1 MTTSHINAMDHMLN
15 DIFRK
20 VFWEPLDE
28 ADFTISN
35 VPFIDLF
42 CEECDGTGRIQVEVA
57 TPHGFGRD
65 VGVLDVK
72 EIECSKC
79 IGSGQN
85 IEKGE

>member
-1 MTTSHINAMDHMLN
+1 MTKSHINAMDHMLN

-20 VFWEPLDE
+20 VFWKPLDE
-28 ADFTISN
+28 FD
-35 VPFIDLF
+35 DLF
-42 CEECDGTGRIQVEVA
+42 CDECNGSGRIQVEIA

>member
-1 MTTSHINAMDHMLN
+1 MTKSHIDAMDHMLN

-20 VFWEPLDE
+20 VFWKPLDE
-28 ADFTISN
+28 FDDLYSE
-35 VPFIDLF
+35 VSEFIHICD
-42 CEECDGTGRIQVEVA
+42 ECDGTGRIQVEVA

>member
-1 MTTSHINAMDHMLN
+1 MDHMLN

-20 VFWEPLDE
+20 VFWKPLDE
-28 ADFTISN
+28 FD
-35 VPFIDLF
+35 DLF
-42 CEECDGTGRIQVEVA
+42 CDECDGTGRIQVEVVR
-57 TPHGFGRD
+57 PHGFGRD

-85 IEKGE
+85 IKKGE

>member
-1 MTTSHINAMDHMLN
+1 MTKSHINAIDHMLN

-20 VFWEPLDE
+20 VFWKPLDE
-28 ADFTISN
+28 FD
-35 VPFIDLF
+35 DLF
-42 CEECDGTGRIQVEVA
+42 CDECGGSGRIQVEIA

>member
-1 MTTSHINAMDHMLN
+1 MTKSHIDAMDHMLN

-20 VFWEPLDE
+20 VFWKPLDE
-28 ADFTISN
+28 FD
-35 VPFIDLF
+35 DLF
-42 CEECDGTGRIQVEVA
+42 CDECDGTGRIQVEVA

>member
-20 VFWEPLDE
+20 VFWKPLDE
-28 ADFTISN
+28 FD
-35 VPFIDLF
+35 DLF
-42 CEECDGTGRIQVEVA
+42 CDECDGTGRIQVEVA
-57 TPHGFGRD
+57 RPHGFGRD

>member
-1 MTTSHINAMDHMLN
+1 MTTSHIDAMDHMLN

-20 VFWEPLDE
+20 VFWKPLDE
-28 ADFTISN
+28 FD
-35 VPFIDLF
+35 DLF
-42 CEECDGTGRIQVEVA
+42 CDECDGTGRIQVEVA
-57 TPHGFGRD
+57 RPHGFGRD

>member
-20 VFWEPLDE
+20 VFWKPLDE
-28 ADFTISN
+28 FD
-35 VPFIDLF
+35 DLF
-42 CEECDGTGRIQVEVA
+42 CDECNGSGRIQVEIA